1 MNGLSAI
8 PVDQQTYWR
17 PMKSKVENWIEYP
30 TLIPHLFYLAH
41 AFYLPRLSK
50 FLNSTTPESY
60 YQWPIRLILEMVG
73 NQIVG
78 KWIIVAFC
86 LLVYFFSIFFS
97 KKKYIQVLVVMTN
110 LFYIA
115 MNSFPALGI
124 NVYES
129 YCFLYFSIALLF
141 FDLKGKFFTDK
152 YKTLIAIAVSPY
164 VLSGLIKIYHYQQ
177 FLTDKMLLNKII
189 EVEYFSNQTSF
200 LIPFLKGHDIPTYP
214 LFPLVI
220 ALQISGVFA
229 ISSPGFRKI
238 WIPSTL
244 LFHLF
249 NTILFNINFFFSFLI
264 LPFSF
269 FNSKENT
276 ERTEKSII
284 ALTFYSLL
292 IFTGQILYKLT
303 TLSLPESELSL
314 LRAYSILYLLVI
326 FAGIFLHK
334 KHFIRIMVLGFLI
347 TNATL
352 FLIYNIPFSFPDYLV
367 VIFLAFALLKD
378 LYRPLE
384 IISEY
389 LFKGLVFI
397 GGLRAILVVALT
409 IERLSAFHFSRK
421 IPDALYLMM
430 ELPLSSQW
438 NSLVFLVIAILE
450 IFYRRLSLKSWALPL
465 LLVTHLYLASFSNI
479 TSSYYLFWIISLSM
493 LCNVKNSN
501 IPNKWTIT
509 STER

>member
-1 MNGLSAI
+1 MSGLSAI
-8 PVDQQTYWR
+8 PVDQQPYWR

-30 TLIPHLFYLAH
+30 TLIPYLFYLAH

-50 FLNSTTPESY
+50 FLTSTTPESY
-60 YQWPIRLILEMVG
+60 YQWPIRLILENVG
-73 NQIVG
+73 NQIIG
-78 KWIIVAFC
+78 KWIIVVFC
-86 LLVYFFSIFFS
+86 LLVYVGSIFFG
-97 KKKYIQVLVVMTN
+97 KKKYIQFLVVISN

-177 FLTDKMLLNKII
+177 FLKDKMLLNKII

-238 WIPSTL
+238 WMPSTL
-244 LFHLF
+244 FFHLF

-269 FNSKENT
+269 FNSQENGDKT
-276 ERTEKSII
+276 ERSII

-292 IFTGQILYKLT
+292 IFTGQLLYKLT
-303 TLSLPESELSL
+303 TFSLSENALASL
-314 LRAYSILYLLVI
+314 RTYSILYLVVI
-326 FAGIFLHK
+326 FAGIFWHK
-334 KHFIRIMVLGFLI
+334 KYFVRILVCAFLVI
-347 TNATL
+347 NAALLLT
-352 FLIYNIPFSFPDYLV
+352 YNIPFSLPDYLV
-367 VIFLAFALLKD
+367 LIVIAFSLLKD
-378 LYRPLE
+378 FKRPIEEMAGCL
-384 IISEY
+384 
-389 LFKGLVFI
+389 LKGLALI
-397 GGLRAILVVALT
+397 GGLRVTCLLVLT
-409 IERLSAFHFSRK
+409 MEKLNVFQFSFK
-421 IPDALYLMM
+421 IPDAFYLMM
-430 ELPLSSQW
+430 ELPLSSRW
-438 NSLVFLVIAILE
+438 NSLVFLVIALLE
-450 IFYRRLSLKSWALPL
+450 IFYRRLSQKSWALPL
-465 LLVTHLYLASFSNI
+465 LLIAHLYLSALFNI
-479 TSSYYLFWIISLSM
+479 TSSYYLFWIISLTT

-501 IPNKWTIT
+501 IPNMWTI
-509 STER
+509 SSAER